1 MTRQEI
7 KTALWGAA
15 VAALTIGGFWFTIN
29 MLGVLG
35 YF

>member
-1 MTRQEI
+1 MTKKEI

-15 VAALTIGGFWFTIN
+15 VAALTIGGYWLMIN